1 MALKLILF
9 LGALGLSLSARKKI
23 SDVYLLLPQTR
34 HVSNSHHVKYT
45 IQAFEGCYRWS
56 GGDTQVIRTTETP
69 GGILTSEE
77 SPDFREDLEKLYA
90 ESRGQHCYPEAVI
103 EPIASVSNP
112 PVTVITARDQSN
124 F

>member
-1 MALKLILF
+1 MKIILL
-9 LGALGLSLSARKKI
+9 LGALGLALSGRKKI

-34 HVSNSHHVKYT
+34 HVPNSHHVKYT

-56 GGDTQVIRTTETP
+56 GGDSQVIRTTEVP

-77 SPDFREDLEKLYA
+77 THDFRENLEKLHS
-90 ESRGQHCYPEAVI
+90 ESQGLQCYPEASI
-103 EPIASVSNP
+103 EPIASVTNP

-124 F
+124 L